1 MTPVPRTETTT
12 TNTTTTAVR
21 VPNGGAWLLGDLG
34 MPPHARGLVLFAHG
48 SGSSRHSRRNQAVAR
63 AFERRGLAT
72 LLIDLLT
79 PEEERIDRATALYR
93 FDIER
98 LARRLVNII
107 KWLKAPEGIAAKLPI
122 GLFGASTG
130 AGAALVA
137 AALRP
142 QDVAAVVS
150 RGGRPDL
157 AGHDLQHVRAP
168 TLLIV
173 GGRDT
178 PVIHLNRRAIALMPG
193 EVRLEIVP
201 GATHLFE
208 EPDALEVVAELATGW
223 FLTHLISSTTPQR
236 ERAGAYG

>member
-1 MTPVPRTETTT
+1 MTPVPRTETTN

-21 VPNGGAWLLGDLG
+21 VPSGGAWLLGDLG

-72 LLIDLLT
+72 MLIDLLT
-79 PEEERIDRATALYR
+79 PEEERIDRVTALYR
-93 FDIER
+93 FDVER
-98 LARRLVNII
+98 LARRLVSII
-107 KWLKAPEGIAAKLPI
+107 TWLTATDGLATKLPI

-130 AGAALVA
+130 AGAALIA

-157 AGHDLQHVRAP
+157 AGHDLLHVRAP

-173 GGRDT
+173 GGRDM
-178 PVIHLNRRAIALMPG
+178 PVIHLNRRAMALMPG

-208 EPDALEVVAELATGW
+208 EPDALDVVAELATGW
-223 FLTHLISSTTPQR
+223 FLTHLKMPATPHGTR
-236 ERAGAYG
+236 FVA